1 MSLHISSTLLTADED
16 PEKVRHTLGTTAFWT
31 MCACPGGREFA

>member
-16 PEKVRHTLGTTAFWT
+16 PLPFGQCVHALVAGNLHQQKH
-31 MCACPGGREFA
+31 